1 MMLETEAQLS
11 CTSLK
16 FLQRLQ
22 CSLRVFCA
30 VCYAGLSSRVET
42 DKAVPLQPAPDEGVV
57 RGDAMVALVQGPLT
71 LVHHGPAWGK
81 GKSCYQA

>member
-1 MMLETEAQLS
+1 MLETEAQLS

-22 CSLRVFCA
+22 CSLCVWCMLCWAQQQSRDGQGCA
-30 VCYAGLSSRVET
+30 
-42 DKAVPLQPAPDEGVV
+42 PAPDEGVV